1 MKVGDLVKSVKA
13 DGEFK
18 ILFIGQDSVVVEN
31 IEDKKQ
37 TIYWMRSFKKDIRS
51 KINLRGGTML
61 WYDLNSLLIV
71 KDGKM
76 VGM

>member
-18 ILFIGQDSVVVEN
+18 ILFIGKDSVVVEN

-37 TIYWMRSFKKDIRS
+37 TIYWMRSFKK
-51 KINLRGGTML
+51 TFE
-61 WYDLNSLLIV
+61 V
-71 KDGKM
+71 K
-76 VGM
+76 

>member
-1 MKVGDLVKSVKA
+1 MKVGDLVKSVKV

-37 TIYWMRSFKKDIRS
+37 TIYWMRSFKK
-51 KINLRGGTML
+51 TFE
-61 WYDLNSLLIV
+61 V
-71 KDGKM
+71 K
-76 VGM
+76 